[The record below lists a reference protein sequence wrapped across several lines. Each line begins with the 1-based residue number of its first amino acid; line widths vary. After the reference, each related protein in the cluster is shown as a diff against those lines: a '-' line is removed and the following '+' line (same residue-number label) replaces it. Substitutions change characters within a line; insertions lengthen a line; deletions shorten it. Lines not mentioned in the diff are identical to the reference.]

1 MTKIKSNILIL
12 IICFTIPILLY
23 ANEEKPIAGFD
34 FEKNSY
40 QLGEQIKVK
49 ETSYSK
55 SGNKITQ
62 REWMAVINGK
72 RKTASNL
79 TTLLKGIKPGNIEV
93 FLRVKDEENIWSD
106 WTSRKIE
113 IKPVQ
118 TIKITSFKTEKAT
131 YALGEKLQFIWDYHN
146 PNELGIKSQRW
157 RYKNI
162 TVGGSFIAGKPK
174 YLKKAGT
181 YEVSLEIQDEWGNW
195 SNKASC
201 VVKVTHEQIK
211 RNGEYLFTKGRQGDL
226 LDDYMNKDYNT
237 FEALKSVEI
246 TDTPGTL
253 IISNS
258 PESVSS
264 SGILYRDT
272 IEGEGR
278 LLVHHLNNTS
288 VSKKIMIIANTTEN
302 RAIHLTI
309 KNEAIQGPDKNILKT
324 GQTAVREYFKGKLEK
339 GYTIKPGELISIYDS
354 SKEKSWENGEVV
366 SGTVD
371 FKSDGPITLTVV
383 SMDVHSSLENI
394 SKLDVLEKDVH
405 IRGTFEVIERQY
417 HVDIKDLKNPGKI
430 VIGGEDKEW
439 LVGKDALTGEVVR
452 NRGNYGLSI
461 KIRLKTLEDMGVIVN
476 ARGGSYLGAIKWNKE
491 KIFDVPNE
499 EILSNKKLAALIGR
513 TKASTS
519 VEWDYMLPNGSSAP
533 ILFGFIPRHLWSE

>member
-12 IICFTIPILLY
+12 IICFAIPIFLY
-23 ANEEKPIAGFD
+23 ASEEKPIADFN
-34 FEKNSY
+34 FEKSSY
-40 QLGEQIKVK
+40 QLGEKIKVE
-49 ETSYSK
+49 ETSSSK
-55 SGNKITQ
+55 SGNKMTQ
-62 REWMAVINGK
+62 REWMAIINGK

-79 TTLLKGIKPGNIEV
+79 TTLLKGIKPGDIEV
-93 FLRVKDEENIWSD
+93 FLRVKDEKGLWSD

-118 TIKITSFKTEKAT
+118 TIKITSFKTERTT
-131 YALGEKLQFIWDYHN
+131 YAIGEKLQFIWDYDN

-162 TVGGSFIAGKPK
+162 TVDGNSISGKPRYFK
-174 YLKKAGT
+174 NAGT
-181 YEVSLEIQDEWGNW
+181 YEVSLELQDEWGNW

-201 VVKVTHEQIK
+201 IIKVSHEQIT
-211 RNGEYLFTKGRQGDL
+211 RNGEYLFTKGKQGDL
-226 LDDYMNKDYNT
+226 LDGYMDKDYNT
-237 FEALKSVEI
+237 FETLKNLET
-246 TDTPGTL
+246 TDKPGTL

-272 IEGEGR
+272 SEGEGR
-278 LLVHHLNNTS
+278 LVVHHLNNTS
-288 VSKKIMIIANTTEN
+288 VSKKLMVIVSTPEN
-302 RAIHLTI
+302 RPIQLTI
-309 KNEAIQGPDKNILKT
+309 KNAAIQGPHKNILKT
-324 GQTAVREYFKGKLEK
+324 GQIAVREYFKGKPEK

-371 FKSDGPITLTVV
+371 FKSDGPIIWTVI
-383 SMDVHSSLENI
+383 SMDEESTLENI
-394 SKLDVLEKDVH
+394 SKLRVLEKDIH
-405 IRGTFEVIERQY
+405 IRGTFDVIERQY
-417 HVDIKDLKNPGKI
+417 QVDLKDLKNPGKI
-430 VIGGEDKEW
+430 VIGGEEKEW

-452 NRGNYGLSI
+452 NRGNYGLPI
-461 KIRLKTLEDMGVIVN
+461 KTYLKTLEDMGVIIN

-491 KIFDVPNE
+491 KVFDVPSE

-513 TKASTS
+513 VKANTS

-533 ILFGFIPRHLWSE
+533 ILFGFIPKHLWSE